1 MVSLIAPVTSTRPIR
16 GRLPLLLLV
25 LSSCLPTAS
34 LRAELK
40 LPNIFGDHMVLQQDK
55 PIHVWG
61 WETAGAKIS
70 VNWAGQTKATT
81 SNQDGQWSV
90 HFDPVKASFSGRKLL
105 ITSGKQSLAF
115 ADILVG
121 EVWLCGGQ
129 SNMEWT
135 LRSTR
140 DADLE
145 IESAD
150 YRAIRFIR
158 LPKIA
163 KLEPQ
168 QDFPVENPE
177 HPVGNW
183 RLATSEQVENC
194 TGVGYYF
201 ARRLHRH
208 LKVPIGLID
217 TSWGGTM
224 AQHWVSRET
233 LTPVPEMK
241 PYLDQFAEKLKAWRD
256 GGGDEGAKKR
266 YQADLKT
273 WETKLAE
280 ARAKKERLPRKPN
293 ANAYQDPANQGQP
306 AGMYNGLITP
316 LAPFTLRGVVFYQGE
331 NNSFA
336 ESWKPFHR
344 TFPAVI
350 SDWRKA
356 FNNPEMPFAIIQIA
370 GWSTRRSMTYDMNH
384 HTNVIRE
391 IQFDTWQKTPGTGL
405 IVTFDTNSNGSIHP
419 QRKLPIGERTARWAL
434 AEVYQV
440 QDSRSRSPL
449 EWQGPVYESFAI
461 EKDKVTVS
469 FREGTHRG
477 LRLNKDV
484 EIGFYVAGKDRIF
497 HHARARII
505 KDSQLQVWSDDVP
518 QPVAVRYG
526 WSNLPMGGLM
536 NFRELPAY
544 PFRTDKWPLTPHQST
559 GSYLAK

>member
-1 MVSLIAPVTSTRPIR
+1 MVSLIPSITIARPNP
-16 GRLPLLLLV
+16 GRPLLLLLL
-25 LSSCLPTAS
+25 LSSCLATAP
-34 LRAELK
+34 LQAELK

-55 PIHVWG
+55 PIHIWG
-61 WETAGAKIS
+61 WETAGKKVS
-70 VNWAGQTKATT
+70 VTWAGQTRTTT
-81 SNQDGQWSV
+81 SNQDGNWSV
-90 HFDPVKASFSGRKLL
+90 HFDPVKASFAGRKLVV
-105 ITSGKQSLAF
+105 TSGKESLTC

-145 IESAD
+145 IDSAN
-150 YRAIRFIR
+150 YPAIRFIR
-158 LPKIA
+158 LPKVA
-163 KLEPQ
+163 RLEPQ

-177 HPVGNW
+177 SPVGNW
-183 RLATSEQVENC
+183 RLATTEQVENC

-233 LTPVPEMK
+233 LAPVPEMK
-241 PYLDQFAEKLKAWRD
+241 PYLERFAEKLKAWTD
-256 GGGDEGAKKR
+256 GGGEEGARKR
-266 YQADLKT
+266 LQADLKN
-273 WETKLAE
+273 WEVKVAE

-336 ESWKPFHR
+336 ESWKPFYQ

-356 FNNPEMPFAIIQIA
+356 FGNPKMPFAIIQIA

-384 HTNVIRE
+384 HTNIIRE
-391 IQFDTWQKTPGTGL
+391 IQFDTWQNTPGTGL

-440 QDSRSRSPL
+440 QDSRSRQPL

-461 EKDKVTVS
+461 EKDKVTIS
-469 FREGTHRG
+469 FQEGTKRG
-477 LRLNKDV
+477 LRLDQDV
-484 EIGFYVAGKDRIF
+484 EIGFYIAGKDRIF

-505 KDSQLQVWSDDVP
+505 KDSQLQVWNDDVP
-518 QPVAVRYG
+518 EPVAVRYG